1 MDNKRIKTIAV
12 ASHPHL
18 AEAAEEGANIVSFL
32 EERNISAQHFLLND
46 EKLRESFKNREND
59 LLIVLGGDGTVLRA
73 GHLCAPNDVPIL
85 AINVG
90 HFGFLIEVPKQS
102 WRAKLSDLL
111 NGSYW
116 LEERM
121 MLRAE
126 HWRDGK
132 SLGSWEVLNEA
143 MIGRGEVARP
153 VHLETD
159 LDGSPLTTY
168 VADGLV
174 VATPT
179 GSTAYALAAGG
190 PILPPELRNIL
201 IIPVAPH
208 LSLDRAIVLAEG
220 SDIGVTVRSD
230 HQVLLSIDGKHPIE
244 LERGDCIK
252 VQASKYTVQFV
263 RFQDRG
269 YFYRHLIQLMDKH
282 PSAGEN

>member
-1 MDNKRIKTIAV
+1 MADKEINTIAV

-18 AEAAEEGANIVSFL
+18 TEAAEEAAKIVSFL
-32 EERNISAQHFLLND
+32 VERNISAKHLLLND
-46 EKLRESFKNREND
+46 AELRESIDNNEND

-73 GHLCAPNDVPIL
+73 GHLCAPNNVPIL

-90 HFGFLIEVPKQS
+90 HFGFLIEVAKES

-111 NGSYW
+111 DGNYW

-126 HWRDGK
+126 HWRGGK
-132 SLGSWEVLNEA
+132 SLGSWEILNEA

-159 LDGSPLTTY
+159 LDGRPLTTY

-208 LSLDRAIVLAEG
+208 LSVDRGIVLAEG

-230 HQVLLSIDGKHPIE
+230 HRVVLSIDGKHPIE

-252 VQASKYTVQFV
+252 VRASDYAVKFV

-269 YFYRHLIQLMDKH
+269 YFYRNLIRLMDQH
-282 PSAGEN
+282 PSVGEN